1 MDGCNETLKELF
13 NLKVLQCVF
22 VRQAVLK
29 CKLMLPRPSWVSY
42 CPQAELLGREV
53 QWVETSEEEKW
64 QLQASALDTACQSDG
79 AGAPRLLIFNNPC
92 NPTGVGS
99 PKRHQL
105 YWLQLRM
112 IWM

>member
-42 CPQAELLGREV
+42 CPQAELLGRDV

-99 PKRHQL
+99 PK
-105 YWLQLRM
+105 
-112 IWM
+112 